1 MIRFFGVLTLC
12 LLLSPGL
19 LCAVEVPTGQ
29 SQIDQVLALEA
40 NLTANGSTLYSL
52 PLDPGSLNIGDW
64 LLATGL
70 SARGMHGWD
79 AQAQKYVPLT
89 SLRPGEGFLLA
100 RGPGKVTV
108 TGKKI
113 VADSV
118 QLPLAKGWNLI
129 GIPYET
135 AIALTNLKI
144 TLEGKTEPYLPASEK
159 KWVGGVNSLVEG
171 RLLALNSG
179 AVLEPWRGYWFYA
192 YQPCLLN
199 IPAEQDAGKDN
210 PVRGNSVKGKASR
223 KP

>member
-1 MIRFFGVLTLC
+1 MTRFVGLLMFF

-19 LCAVEVPTGQ
+19 LRAVEPPPAQGQ
-29 SQIDQVLALEA
+29 VEQALALEV
-40 NLTANGSTLYSL
+40 NLTASGSTLYSL
-52 PLDPGSLNIGDW
+52 PLDPGPLDIGDW
-64 LLATGL
+64 LLAAGL
-70 SARGMHGWD
+70 SAKGMHGWD

-113 VADSV
+113 NADV
-118 QLPLAKGWNLI
+118 LLPLAKGWNLI
-129 GIPYET
+129 GVPYET

-144 TLEGKTEPYLPASEK
+144 TLDGKTEPYLPAFEK
-159 KWVGGVNSLVEG
+159 KWVGAVNSLIDG
-171 RLLALNSG
+171 NLLVLNSG

-199 IPAEQDAGKDN
+199 IPAAQDAAKDK
-210 PVRGNSVKGKASR
+210 PVKGKPVNGKTSR